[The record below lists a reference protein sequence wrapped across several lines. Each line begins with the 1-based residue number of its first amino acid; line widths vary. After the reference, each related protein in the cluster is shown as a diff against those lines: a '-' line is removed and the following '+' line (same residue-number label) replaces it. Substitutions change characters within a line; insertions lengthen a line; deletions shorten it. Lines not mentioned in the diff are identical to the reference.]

1 MIRTEQFL
9 DGSHSA
15 NVVRELQR
23 SMNANACQKLK
34 PTLEKR
40 VTDIYMVECGN
51 GDLGSGWQNRI
62 LYFVECSYGMDGR
75 QGISGDS
82 DNNIQQ
88 GHVGYVG
95 KFIRRK
101 GGADENHQNEVNGQ
115 VIEVV
120 ELFVALA

>member
-40 VTDIYMVECGN
+40 VTDMYKGSNKEAYMCMCA
-51 GDLGSGWQNRI
+51 I
-62 LYFVECSYGMDGR
+62 GR
-75 QGISGDS
+75 QDP
-82 DNNIQQ
+82 D
-88 GHVGYVG
+88 G
-95 KFIRRK
+95 KPGSCCVYARM
-101 GGADENHQNEVNGQ
+101 
-115 VIEVV
+115 
-120 ELFVALA
+120 